1 MKKRIIFVTNS
12 MVLGGIEKS
21 LLDLIY
27 LLPEDQFEITLLLD
41 QKKGGF
47 LPYVPEY
54 VKICQIKYS
63 EEDRMELIE
72 GRVPRMKYALKKFHF
87 GYIAE
92 TLWKRLMW
100 LIKGRKY
107 SFDYPAFDSILRRTP
122 QLFDKQFDIAVAY
135 FGDMMFSLG
144 VVLNYINAE
153 IKICWTHS
161 EHPYAQ
167 MNLALHKDYY
177 SKFDYRFACSQATE
191 ARINNAIGEKIVKA
205 VPHTFA
211 VERMKKMAAQETN
224 VFIRAENIPVVLTV
238 ARLDKQKGIDIA
250 IEVHE
255 KLLKSGIFHHWYI
268 VGNGNGNGDE
278 EKYYQM
284 VVDKK
289 LSETFIFLGGKDN
302 PYPYFKECDIYVQP
316 SRYEGYCITVAEAR
330 VFRKPI
336 VATDFDGAREQLH
349 DNETG
354 FIVPCT
360 VDAISESMEKL
371 LKSSALRK
379 KFSDNLAKE
388 NIDTQSE
395 VLKLWINLA

>member
-27 LLPEDQFEITLLLD
+27 LLPKDQFEITLLLD

-47 LPYVPEY
+47 LPYVPEN
-54 VKICQIKYS
+54 VRICQLKYS

-87 GYIAE
+87 KYIAE
-92 TLWKRLMW
+92 ILWKRLKW
-100 LIKGRKY
+100 IIKGRKY
-107 SFDYPAFDSILRRTP
+107 SFDYPAFDSILHRTP
-122 QLFDKQFDIAVAY
+122 QLFDGQFDIAVAY

-144 VVLNYINAE
+144 VVLNYINA
-153 IKICWTHS
+153 KTKVCWTHS
-161 EHPYAQ
+161 EHPFAQ

-177 SKFDYRFACSQATE
+177 SRFDYRFACSLATA
-191 ARINNAIGEKIVKA
+191 ARINNAIGEEIVKA

-211 VERMKKMAAQETN
+211 VERMKKMAIHEEN
-224 VFIRAENIPVVLTV
+224 VFPRTENFPVVLTV

-250 IEVHE
+250 IEAHE
-255 KLLKSGIFHHWYI
+255 KLLQKGIKHYWFV
-268 VGNGNGNGDE
+268 VGEGNGNGDE
-278 EKYYQM
+278 EKYHQM
-284 VVDKK
+284 VTDKK
-289 LSETFIFLGGKDN
+289 LSESFIFLGGKDN
-302 PYPYFKECDIYVQP
+302 PYPYFRECDIYVQP

-336 VATDFDGAREQLH
+336 VATDFDGAREQLK

-360 VDAISESMEKL
+360 VDAISEGLEKL
-371 LKSSALRK
+371 LKSSTLRN
-379 KFSDNLAKE
+379 KFSDNLSKE

-395 VLKLWINLA
+395 VLKLWTDLK